1 MDIQSV
7 IGLNVAEIRRN
18 AKLSQE
24 ELAHRIEVVAQTY
37 VSRLEAGKCN
47 PTAATLYLIAKALDV
62 PIADLFSTKGIPLE
76 LVEGP
81 LEIKSTRSGKK
92 KI

>member
-37 VSRLEAGKCN
+37 VSRLESGKCN

-62 PIADLFSTKGIPLE
+62 PIADLFSTKGIPRE
-76 LVEGP
+76 FVEGP
-81 LEIKSTRSGKK
+81 LQIKSTRSGKK